1 MVALKSRSEP
11 NSLFELS
18 RLLRLLRQIEGVY
31 SLQISHARN

>member
-1 MVALKSRSEP
+1 MVALKSRPEP

-18 RLLRLLRQIEGVY
+18 RQLRQVQGVD